1 MLLFVKIT
9 KETINLVIKEN
20 YLLFIKIDRK
30 DREGIS
36 WLTKLQLSD
45 SLYETVLNDL
55 WINLQFIRLVFV
67 DSKKEISVTFDTV
80 TWGKKSCWS
89 DTLLIIS
96 KIGLSFQAVVKIV
109 ACTGTLSWIWP
120 LRVRQIDLKSCTIYE
135 KAIKYSRLIWS

>member
-36 WLTKLQLSD
+36 WITKLQLSD
-45 SLYETVLNDL
+45 SLHETVLNDL

-96 KIGLSFQAVVKIV
+96 KIGLSFQADVKIV
-109 ACTGTLSWIWP
+109 ACMHWYSVMNLATT
-120 LRVRQIDLKSCTIYE
+120 CTTNRPQKLYNLW
-135 KAIKYSRLIWS
+135 KGY